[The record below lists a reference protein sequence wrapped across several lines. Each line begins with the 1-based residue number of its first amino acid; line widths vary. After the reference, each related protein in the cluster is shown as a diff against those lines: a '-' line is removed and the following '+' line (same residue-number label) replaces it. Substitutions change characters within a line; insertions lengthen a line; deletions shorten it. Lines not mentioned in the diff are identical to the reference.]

1 MDLSSDILV
10 NIAIQLPLLVLF
22 IWYNDRMLRRFDSI
36 QEKRDEQFL
45 AGINKVTDAIHE
57 HDSRVDDR
65 IDRVRDNTLQRR
77 VTDRKAI

>member
-22 IWYNDRMLRRFDSI
+22 IWYNDRMLRRFDAI
-36 QEKRDEQFL
+36 QEKRDELFL
-45 AGINKVTDAIHE
+45 NGINNVTDAIHE

-77 VTDRKAI
+77 STDRKSG